1 MVNFKGSNVFGMKI
15 ILFAFFCLLQ
25 TPTVEVLEK
34 PQYLTLVERG
44 YQVIDVRTPEEFEAG
59 HIEGALNI
67 NVKAAEFVDEIQKLS
82 KTDTLLV
89 YCRSGRRS
97 AYAAQV
103 MVSFGFRK
111 IYDLEGGFLNWE
123 SE

>member
-1 MVNFKGSNVFGMKI
+1 M
-15 ILFAFFCLLQ
+15 
-25 TPTVEVLEK
+25 EK
-34 PQYLTLVERG
+34 PEYQNMVAKGYTL
-44 YQVIDVRTPEEFEAG
+44 IDVRTPEEFKEG

-67 NVKAAEFVDEIQKLS
+67 DVKSEEFVTEIENLTKS
-82 KTDTLLV
+82 DTLLV

-97 AYAAQV
+97 LYAAQV
-103 MVSFGFRK
+103 MVSFGFQK